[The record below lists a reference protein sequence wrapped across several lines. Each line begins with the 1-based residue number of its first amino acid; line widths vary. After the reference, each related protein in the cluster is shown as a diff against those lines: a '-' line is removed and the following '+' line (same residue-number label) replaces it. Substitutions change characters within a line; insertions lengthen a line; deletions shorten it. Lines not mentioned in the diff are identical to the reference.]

1 MTDDERFAIAALV
14 LRASTELVEGIQQGL
29 ATQGFDDVRPAH
41 GFAFARISMGDASMI
56 DVARHLGITKQAA
69 SQLVEYLVQ
78 AGYVRRQEHPR
89 DARSSLLV
97 LTDRGWACTRAASEA
112 AALTIRTWE
121 GVLGPDAVRAL
132 GDTLA
137 AVVSPGP
144 LRPSW

>member
-1 MTDDERFAIAALV
+1 
-14 LRASTELVEGIQQGL
+14 
-29 ATQGFDDVRPAH
+29 
-41 GFAFARISMGDASMI
+41 MI

-69 SQLVEYLVQ
+69 SQLVEHLVQ
-78 AGYVRRQEHPR
+78 AGYVRRQEHPH

-121 GVLGPDAVRAL
+121 RVLGPDAVRAL
-132 GDTLA
+132 GDTLV